1 MRIKEQNIT
10 ECPVAYALNL
20 IGGKWH
26 LQIIWALYKKPV
38 QRYNELKRSVDGI
51 TDMMLSQSLK
61 ELEQYGLLIRTQ
73 YPEIPPRVEYS
84 LTEAG
89 KELKPLISELSRWG
103 VKQMA
108 SQKE

>member
-1 MRIKEQNIT
+1 MSEKNNNIA

-38 QRYNELKRSVDGI
+38 QRYNELKRRVDGI

-61 ELEQYGLLIRTQ
+61 ELERYGLIVRKQ

-84 LTEAG
+84 LTEEG

-103 VKQMA
+103 IKKMA
-108 SQKE
+108 AQKE

>member
-1 MRIKEQNIT
+1 MREKLQKSA
-10 ECPVAYALNL
+10 ECPVAYALDL

-38 QRYNELKRSVDGI
+38 QRYNELKRRVEGI

-61 ELEQYGLLIRTQ
+61 ELEHYGLVKRTQ
-73 YPEIPPRVEYS
+73 YAEIPPRVEYS
-84 LTEAG
+84 LTEEG
-89 KELKPLISELSRWG
+89 RELKPIISELSRWG

-108 SQKE
+108 AQKE